1 MEPQGKPAT
10 VVKCEKH
17 GLHYDSAKFS
27 GCVRCRREAGE
38 LPPVGAGAGAAA
50 AAAPPSGALGPALG
64 VTLLLLALTAFILH
78 TLHLQ
83 IVSTFK
89 SMRPPGAAALESP
102 ADQDLQQMEREM
114 REMGSPGGAEDY
126 SEGPEAD

>member
-1 MEPQGKPAT
+1 MEGQGKPAT
-10 VVKCEKH
+10 VVKCETH

-38 LPPVGAGAGAAA
+38 LPPAGAGAAA
-50 AAAPPSGALGPALG
+50 VAAAQPSGALGPALG

-83 IVSTFK
+83 VVSSIR
-89 SMRPPGAAALESP
+89 SMSGPAAFESP
-102 ADQDLQQMEREM
+102 ADRDMQQIEQEM
-114 REMGSPGGAEDY
+114 RDMGSPGGAADY

>member
-1 MEPQGKPAT
+1 MEGQDKPAT

-38 LPPVGAGAGAAA
+38 LPPVGAGAAAA
-50 AAAPPSGALGPALG
+50 AAQPSGALGPALG
-64 VTLLLLALTAFILH
+64 VTLLLLALTAFVLH

-83 IVSTFK
+83 IVSSIK
-89 SMRPPGAAALESP
+89 SMRSPGAAALESP
-102 ADQDLQQMEREM
+102 ADRDVQQMEREM